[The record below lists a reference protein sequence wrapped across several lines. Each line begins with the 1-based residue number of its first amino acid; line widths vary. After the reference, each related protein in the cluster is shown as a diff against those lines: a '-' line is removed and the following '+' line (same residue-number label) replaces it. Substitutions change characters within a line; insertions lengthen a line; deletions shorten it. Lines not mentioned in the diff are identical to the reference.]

1 MCLRPLGLILLMFL
15 ETRRVRPSC
24 RSGAAVNQVGDTMGD
39 TGPNDRQIRVPRKP
53 LTSAFVRKTIPAG
66 RYFDGHGLF
75 LRVMPSGSKQWVQ
88 RIVIQGKR
96 TELGLGGAELI
107 TLPEARTRAIDNR
120 RLVMQG
126 GSPLIQKKTASLIL
140 CFADAALAVHSM
152 HAPTWK
158 NPKHAAQFISTLS
171 TYAFP
176 FVGQKSVA
184 TIDSA
189 DVLAILSPIWA
200 DKNETATRVRQR
212 IGTVLKWAIAQ
223 GWRSDDPTRDIAAA
237 LPKIKRSKNHHT
249 ALAYEKVARC
259 LERIKASA
267 ARPTTKLA
275 LEFLI
280 LTAARS
286 GEVRGAKWSE
296 ISLQGGPDG
305 PVWVVPA
312 ERMKAGVDHRVPLS
326 SSAVAVI
333 EHARLHSDGSDLI
346 FSGSVQGKMMS
357 DATMR
362 KLINEIGFAVDV
374 HGFRTSF
381 KSWAVEKTSFS
392 NQTSEAAL
400 AHTIQNKA
408 EAAYNRSDL
417 FEKRKT
423 LMEMWGRFLQNS
435 NCEVI
440 RIAQ

>member
-1 MCLRPLGLILLMFL
+1 
-15 ETRRVRPSC
+15 
-24 RSGAAVNQVGDTMGD
+24 MGD
-39 TGPNDRQIRVPRKP
+39 TVCDKDSIRRPRKA
-53 LTSAFVRKTIPAG
+53 LNNKFVHDAARAG
-66 RYFDGHGLF
+66 KYFDGNGLF

-107 TLPEARTRAIDNR
+107 TLPEARAKALENR
-120 RLVMQG
+120 RVSTLGGNPLVQRR
-126 GSPLIQKKTASLIL
+126 SASLIP
-140 CFADAALAVHSM
+140 CFEDAAVRVHAM

-176 FVGQKSVA
+176 FIGQKSVSS
-184 TIDSA
+184 IDSS
-189 DVLAILSPIWA
+189 DILAILTPIWV
-200 DKNETATRVRQR
+200 DKNETATRIKQR
-212 IGTVLKWAIAQ
+212 IGAVLKWAIAQ
-223 GWRSDDPTRDIAAA
+223 GWRADDPSRDISAA
-237 LPKIKRSKNHHT
+237 LPKIKRIKKHRT
-249 ALAYEKVARC
+249 ALPYEKVTDC
-259 LERIKASA
+259 LDAIRGSA
-267 ARPTTKLA
+267 ARPSTKLA

-296 ISLQGGPDG
+296 ISLHGGSDG
-305 PVWVVPA
+305 PAWVVPA
-312 ERMKAGVDHRVPLS
+312 ERMKAGVEHRVPLS
-326 SSAVAVI
+326 SSAVVVI

-346 FSGSVQGKMMS
+346 FPGSVQGKMMS

-381 KSWAVEKTSFS
+381 KSWAVEKTNFS

-400 AHTIQNKA
+400 AHMIRNA
-408 EAAYNRSDL
+408 SEAAYNRSDV
-417 FEKRKT
+417 FAKRKK
-423 LMEMWGRFLQNS
+423 LMEQWAIYLKDEQTKIINF
-435 NCEVI
+435 
-440 RIAQ
+440 IA